1 MDQMKQTMKS
11 SEDQIARTISNWNE
25 STSEIGRDKTTLGAA
40 MIEKQENLKKKS
52 KQDVM
57 AAEGTQPDEAR

>member
-40 MIEKQENLKKKS
+40 MIEKQENLKK
-52 KQDVM
+52 
-57 AAEGTQPDEAR
+57 

>member
-57 AAEGTQPDEAR
+57 AAEGTQLDEAR

>member
-57 AAEGTQPDEAR
+57 AAEGTQPDETR

>member
-25 STSEIGRDKTTLGAA
+25 STSDIGRDKATLGAA

-57 AAEGTQPDEAR
+57 AAEGTQPDETR

>member
-25 STSEIGRDKTTLGAA
+25 STSEIGRDKNTLGAA

>member
-11 SEDQIARTISNWNE
+11 SEDQIARTISSWNE

-57 AAEGTQPDEAR
+57 AAEGTQPDETR